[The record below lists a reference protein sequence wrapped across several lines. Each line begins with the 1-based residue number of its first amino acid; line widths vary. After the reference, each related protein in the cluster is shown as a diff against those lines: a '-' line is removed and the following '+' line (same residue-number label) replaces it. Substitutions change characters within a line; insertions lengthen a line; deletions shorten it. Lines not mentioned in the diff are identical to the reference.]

1 MGLGRTCQV
10 QDVPVVLSNDGE
22 RVHEVTW
29 QRRALPQD
37 GSFPG
42 SRRGSPDFLF
52 IMCLWV
58 ELLTELQV
66 GSLSSED
73 KTWRWRQLRAP
84 GISDVNS
91 GTLRQALP
99 PSVAIAQMVPFTK
112 PTQEPQGRL
121 CCLLGLTSFM
131 SVFLVAL
138 IWVKGT
144 SALWDEVLLNF
155 RIENKAS

>member
-10 QDVPVVLSNDGE
+10 QDIPVVLSNDGE
-22 RVHEVTW
+22 RVHEVTG

-37 GSFPG
+37 GSFPR

-73 KTWRWRQLRAP
+73 RT
-84 GISDVNS
+84 
-91 GTLRQALP
+91 
-99 PSVAIAQMVPFTK
+99 
-112 PTQEPQGRL
+112 
-121 CCLLGLTSFM
+121 
-131 SVFLVAL
+131 
-138 IWVKGT
+138 
-144 SALWDEVLLNF
+144 
-155 RIENKAS
+155 